1 MLKKE
6 QHEMEN
12 SRDSLSWDNIFIF
25 TYSKNNSYYLA
36 NTPFKVNLYAQTITI
51 TRHLTSKQR
60 PSALTRTQLLETS
73 GRGGGGVG
81 GVVTARPAFPQSETS
96 LPLTPFLMS
105 GPHININVYLIC
117 ITNPPHF

>member
-60 PSALTRTQLLETS
+60 RPAEALCAHEDTASRNQWP
-73 GRGGGGVG
+73 G
-81 GVVTARPAFPQSETS
+81 VTARPAFLQSETS

-105 GPHININVYLIC
+105 GPHININVYLIRS
-117 ITNPPHF
+117 TNPPHF